1 MEGFRKHWYKW
12 LSVVILVYVIAA
24 GMLVPLRPGLMKTD
38 AFNIQAGE
46 SHELTVQSYNTF
58 YSRAE
63 NHRAWLRLHDE
74 FTLLASEIVVVDDRH
89 IEATFDIPE
98 KMPTSERVAMASL
111 IVDTDYDGS
120 MVLPAAVSIIGQE
133 GLEADPG
140 PWLVEPI
147 RDLSHRWTWSFP
159 WRNILEET
167 IRNTYYHVPM
177 WFGMM
182 LIFLLSSFYA
192 VKLLRTGDQRF
203 DSRVYSLNL
212 TGTVLGLLGI
222 FTGAIWA
229 RYTWGSYWSGDIKQ
243 DMAAITLLIF
253 MAYFLLR
260 EAMSPGVKRGRVT
273 AVYTLFAFLA
283 SIPLLYI
290 IPRMQPSL
298 HPGSGGNPGF
308 GGDDLDNTMKTV
320 FYPAIIGWTL
330 FSYWISN
337 VVYRLSELKKRSLDK
352 NYS

>member
-1 MEGFRKHWYKW
+1 MKGFRKNWYKW
-12 LSVVILVYVIAA
+12 LSVILLVYVIAA
-24 GMLVPLRPGLMKTD
+24 GMLVPLRPGIMKAD
-38 AFNIQAGE
+38 AFNVATGSVQ
-46 SHELTVQSYNTF
+46 ELRIEAYNTHF
-58 YSRAE
+58 TQAE
-63 NHRAWLRLHDE
+63 NHRVWLRLMDQY
-74 FTLLASEIVVVDDRH
+74 TLLAREVEVLNDRELIAVFEIPGNMPETDRV
-89 IEATFDIPE
+89 
-98 KMPTSERVAMASL
+98 SMASL
-111 IVDTDYDGS
+111 IMDNEVDGS
-120 MVLPAAVSIIGQE
+120 MVLPSAVSVVGEE
-133 GLEADPG
+133 GVAPDPS
-140 PWLVEPI
+140 PWMRDPI
-147 RDLSHRWTWSFP
+147 ENLHITWSWSFP

-182 LIFLLSSFYA
+182 LIFLLSAIYSIRL
-192 VKLLRTGDQRF
+192 VRKGEQRF
-203 DSRVYSLNL
+203 DSRVFSLNL
-212 TGTVLGLLGI
+212 VGTVYGLLGI

-260 EAMSPGVKRGRVT
+260 GSMTPGVKRGRVT
-273 AVYTLFAFLA
+273 AVYTLFAFAA

-330 FSYWISN
+330 FGYWISN
-337 VVYRLSELKKRSLDK
+337 VVYRLTEVKRRRLEK
-352 NYS
+352 NYR